1 MLSHPAFAMG
11 RCTSHGSWSVS
22 RHPERSPRRRRWR
35 KVFAISAAIVIVVGA
50 GIAGSVVAAAQRYD
64 NNVSRIDAFKDN
76 GTGHQARPRPRI
88 DGPLTFLV
96 VGSDSRAKDSSN
108 ASEVAAT
115 GGQRTDTIMLVHLQS
130 DQKSGYV
137 VSIPRDTFVYIPPGH
152 GWDGGKAKINAAFQY
167 GGVPLL
173 VQTVEDFTKVRID
186 HVVVIDF
193 KGVERVVDALGGIDV
208 NVTESVRDSQT
219 HAKFTKG
226 VNHLDGKHALDY
238 VRQRYGLPEGD
249 FDRIKRQHQFLFA
262 LLAKAGS
269 TGTLTNP
276 VKLNAFLDA
285 ATKSITVD
293 QQLGIVDLAFQL
305 RSLRPANFTF
315 LTTPISG
322 YDTDPTWG
330 SILVPYRSKAAEL
343 FEALSADTLPAW
355 VAANPVYASDPT
367 SGF

>member
-1 MLSHPAFAMG
+1 MLA
-11 RCTSHGSWSVS
+11 V
-22 RHPERSPRRRRWR
+22 
-35 KVFAISAAIVIVVGA
+35 VAAVVIIAGA
-50 GIAGSVVAAAQRYD
+50 GFAGTVVAAAQKYD
-64 NNVSRIDAFKDN
+64 NNVSRIDAFKP
-76 GTGHQARPRPRI
+76 GTGQSPRPRPRV
-88 DGPLTFLV
+88 DGPLNFLV

-108 ASEVAAT
+108 SREVAAT
-115 GGQRTDTIMLVHLQS
+115 GGQRTDTIMLVHLQR

-137 VSIPRDTFVYIPPGH
+137 ISIPRDTFVDIPQGP

-173 VQTVEDFTKVRID
+173 VQTVEDFTQVRID

-193 KGVERVVDALGGIDV
+193 HGIERVVDAVGGIDV

-219 HAKFTKG
+219 HATFTKG
-226 VNHLDGKHALDY
+226 VNHLDGKHALEY

-262 LLAKAGS
+262 LLDKAGS

-276 VKLNAFLDA
+276 KKLDAFLDA
-285 ATKSITVD
+285 ATRSITVD
-293 QQLGIVDLAFQL
+293 KQLGIVDLAFQL
-305 RSLRPANFTF
+305 RSLRPGDFTF

-330 SILVPYRSKAAEL
+330 SILVPYRDKATEL
-343 FEALSADTLPAW
+343 FSALSADTLPAW
-355 VAANPVYASDPT
+355 VAANPTYASDPT